1 MKKFIPLLAGVFL
14 TLGLISCNQP
24 HKMDD
29 ATMQKRI
36 DSSYTAQRQ
45 GIVDEMNKMCADN
58 MADNVKMKADS
69 IMDANKPM

>member
-14 TLGLISCNQP
+14 TLGLMSCNQP
-24 HKMDD
+24 KKMDE

-45 GIVDEMNKMCADN
+45 AIVDEMNKMCADN

-69 IMDANKPM
+69 IMKASKPM

>member
-24 HKMDD
+24 NKMDD

-36 DSSYTAQRQ
+36 DSSYAADRQ
-45 GIVDEMNKMCADN
+45 TIVDEENKVCTDN
-58 MADNVKMKADS
+58 LEARVREKADS
-69 IMDANKPM
+69 IIKAAN